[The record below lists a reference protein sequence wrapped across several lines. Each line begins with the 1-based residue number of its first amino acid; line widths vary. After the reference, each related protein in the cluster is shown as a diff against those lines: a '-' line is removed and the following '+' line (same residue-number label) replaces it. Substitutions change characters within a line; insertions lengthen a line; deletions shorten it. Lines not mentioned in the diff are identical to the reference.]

1 MLLTKLGTPAFL
13 FPDPTDL
20 SQFYPTGEQKLSF
33 SNVSPR
39 VGIELH
45 PTERIMLYGSFSKGF
60 KSGSWTTRV
69 AAPVPPDPTKPADKQ
84 APSFRSEEHTS
95 ELQSLMRISY
105 AVFCLKT
112 KNKQRNKTHR
122 TYTQE

>member
-45 PTERIMLYGSFSKGF
+45 PTERIMLYGSFSQGF

-69 AAPVPPDPTKPADKQ
+69 AAPVPPDPTKQIGRAHVCTPVTNAHLVC
-84 APSFRSEEHTS
+84 R
-95 ELQSLMRISY
+95 LL
-105 AVFCLKT
+105 
-112 KNKQRNKTHR
+112 
-122 TYTQE
+122 

>member
-69 AAPVPPDPTKPADKQ
+69 AAPVPPDPTK
-84 APSFRSEEHTS
+84 RSEEHTS

-105 AVFCLKT
+105 AVFCLKK
-112 KNKQRNKTHR
+112 KNKQI
-122 TYTQE
+122 TQTR